1 MSRELA
7 YVFEDLRQ
15 NETTFLTS
23 NSGTQ
28 FEERIID
35 CFRRN
40 GFDRRVKAHDP
51 VLDEYLQKIKPHVLN
66 KLSTSLLRNELG
78 EQNPYY
84 KNIIVHQPYGSQ
96 NYPDILVF
104 TDYIVPVE
112 PKFTKGTQPVPMWNG
127 NFPKDSGIYI
137 FGQYGNRRLT
147 YFVGRDVLTQEER
160 EKLYEVT
167 ENLRELSK
175 SGRTK
180 NGFHNYFR
188 ETYAQ
193 SNFDYF
199 DENRENREQSVL
211 NYINQLSRETLK

>member
-1 MSRELA
+1 MSRELR
-7 YVFEDLRQ
+7 YVFEDLRK
-15 NETTFLTS
+15 NETSFLTS

-51 VLDEYLQKIKPHVLN
+51 VLEEYLQTIKPHILN
-66 KLSTSLLRNELG
+66 KLSDSLLVNQLG
-78 EQNPYY
+78 KDNPYY

-96 NYPDILVF
+96 NYPDLLVF
-104 TDYIVPVE
+104 SDYIVPVE
-112 PKFTKGTQPVPMWNG
+112 PKFTKDKSPVPMWNG

-137 FGQYGNRRLT
+137 FGQYGHRRLT
-147 YFVGRDVLTQEER
+147 YFVGRDVLSQEER
-160 EKLYEVT
+160 EKLYSVT
-167 ENLRELSK
+167 ETLRDLAK

-188 ETYAQ
+188 ETYGQ

-199 DENRENREQSVL
+199 DGNRTDREQSVL
-211 NYINQLSRETLK
+211 DYVEKL